1 MSYETE
7 EKRVTPCDTKG
18 KSQSIQNPDVLVS
31 NSEVGRDGPQT
42 RSLVEIENKSQKINK
57 SAADAARNADARH
70 ETKLI
75 KGIAT
80 LSRLGQRRSCLE
92 IRGPSKPEDGGVD
105 KKINPPSLA
114 ARIQQR

>member
-1 MSYETE
+1 MTDETE
-7 EKRVTPCDTKG
+7 EKRVTTCDTKD
-18 KSQSIQNPDVLVS
+18 KSQTNRNPGVQQRS
-31 NSEVGRDGPQT
+31 GPIGPQT
-42 RSLVEIENKSQKINK
+42 RSLVEIENKSKKINK

-92 IRGPSKPEDGGVD
+92 IRGPSKPEDGQVD
-105 KKINPPSLA
+105 KKDKPTATGSEN
-114 ARIQQR
+114 